1 MLIWSNYK
9 YFYDEF
15 VKKNIKEFLIL
26 LSYVILE
33 GIIITLSV
41 FSIIPIADF
50 FLDPSLLNANF
61 VTVYYVKILNFAGIE
76 PSLFIFFA
84 FFVLTNFLK
93 SISST
98 LISYGIMKIR
108 FKVIRRFS
116 YNLLEKL
123 LSVKWEFYLKNSS
136 GKILNTYTQEIKK
149 ISGGLRDFCI
159 QIASLLKLATY
170 LIMPMFLNLKITLIT
185 IGLASLFAVPFLML
199 GKIAHELGKKDVEK
213 SNKLYFGIN
222 EALQAAK
229 LIITFVRKKIV
240 MEENKKRYEELYN
253 TQMKNQIFDIIL
265 TNLYPPFSILAVG
278 LAIVLSV
285 ESAENMSTL
294 AAILWSLLAALPN
307 LSALVRGN
315 AVIQNLIPSFK
326 QFKEIEIG
334 ASTNIEKFGKI
345 EFKGIKNQIEFKNVE
360 FKHKENEKILENL
373 NLKIKKNE
381 VTALVGISGSGKS
394 TIVDLL
400 IGLHLVDKGKICLDE
415 NDIKDINIKSF
426 REKISIIS
434 QETFLFNTTIY
445 ENLKWADPNASD
457 QDIKEALELSNSNEF
472 INKFEKG
479 IYTQVGERGNNLSGG
494 QKQRIS
500 IARGLLKKPS
510 LLILDEPTSSL
521 DSASEVLIKETLEKI
536 AEKTTTLIIA
546 HRISTILNANYVYL
560 LSKGK
565 IIQEGTLNDI
575 KKEEGNFKKLF
586 QNQIY

>member
-426 REKISIIS
+426 REKVSIIS